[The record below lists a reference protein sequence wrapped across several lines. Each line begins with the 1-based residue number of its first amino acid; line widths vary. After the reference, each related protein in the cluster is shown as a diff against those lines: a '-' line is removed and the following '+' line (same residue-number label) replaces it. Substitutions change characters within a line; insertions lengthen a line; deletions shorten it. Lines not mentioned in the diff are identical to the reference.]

1 MKTKRKIGTGILLF
15 VGVMIGSFSLVAAG
29 RAAESDYPNRP
40 IQIIVPWG
48 PGSASDL
55 NSRIF
60 APHLEK
66 TLKQPVIIVNKPGGG
81 GILGHSLIAKSKPD
95 GYNLGLVSTVFG
107 IYFLTH
113 KDLEFNLESF
123 APIYAYAKVPMF
135 FLVRANAPWKTLKD
149 FIADAKKS
157 PGKLRYSTFGAFTL
171 PHFATSDLCKKA
183 GIELTFIPHS
193 GVGDV
198 LTALI
203 GGHVEMGVTHG
214 SAGHLTAGTLRALA
228 VADKE
233 RLGDYPNIPTLTE
246 LGYPIVCY
254 PILGHVAP
262 RGTPPKV
269 IEKLVQSYQEAM
281 GKNRAAIA
289 DQLKKLEQYVVMMG
303 PDEYAKR
310 IRDDNDYLNQIFK
323 GIKLQ

>member
-1 MKTKRKIGTGILLF
+1 MKTKKFGTWILLF
-15 VGVMIGSFSLVAAG
+15 VGVLMGSLGLVPAG
-29 RAAESDYPNRP
+29 ETAESEYPNRP
-40 IQIIVPWG
+40 IQVIVPWG

-55 NSRIF
+55 NSRII

-66 TLKQPVIIVNKPGGG
+66 TLKQPVVIINKPGGG
-81 GILGHSLIAKSKPD
+81 GILGHTLIAKAKPD
-95 GYNLGLVSTVFG
+95 GYTLGLVSTVFG

-113 KDLEFNLESF
+113 KDLEFNWESF
-123 APIYAYAKVPMF
+123 TPIYAYAKVPMF
-135 FLVRANAPWKTLKD
+135 FSVKNDAPWKTLKD

-183 GIELTFIPHS
+183 GIELTLIPHA

-203 GGHVEMGVTHG
+203 GGHVEMAVTHG
-214 SAGHLTAGTLRALA
+214 SAGHLTAGTIRALA
-228 VADKE
+228 VADRE
-233 RLGDYPNIPTLTE
+233 RLEDYPDIPTLTE
-246 LGYPIVCY
+246 LGFPIVCY

-262 RGTPPKV
+262 KGTSPKV
-269 IEKLVQSYQEAM
+269 LEKLVQGYKEAM
-281 GKNRAAIA
+281 GKKGTAIA
-289 DQLKKLEQYVVMMG
+289 DPLRKLEQYVVMMG
-303 PDEYAKR
+303 PDEYARRMKE
-310 IRDDNDYLNQIFK
+310 DTEYLTQIFK